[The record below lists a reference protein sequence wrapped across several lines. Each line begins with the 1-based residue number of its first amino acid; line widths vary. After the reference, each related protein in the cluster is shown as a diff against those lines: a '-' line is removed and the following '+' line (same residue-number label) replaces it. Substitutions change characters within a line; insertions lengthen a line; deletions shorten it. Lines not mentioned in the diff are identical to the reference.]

1 MPTIIRLKEI
11 DSTNRYL
18 QDLIK
23 EKELKEGSLVVA
35 EKQTAGKGQMGNK
48 WEAEAGKNI
57 TCSLVLYPHFV
68 EIVEQFILSELI
80 SLALKDTLSALT
92 DDICI
97 KWPND
102 IYYKDKKMAGILIE
116 NTLYGDKID
125 TCIVGIGLNVNQE
138 IFTSN
143 APNPIS
149 LKQITNQSYKLDD
162 ILINL
167 HQNIFNRYAQ
177 LLKGENEKLHQEYQD
192 ALFRKEGYHHY
203 KANGEIFEAKI
214 KRIEKTG
221 HLVLETKNQ
230 EERHFAFKEVQIVL

>member
-1 MPTIIRLKEI
+1 MPTIIRLKET

-92 DDICI
+92 EDICI

-102 IYYKDKKMAGILIE
+102 IYYKNKKIAGILIE

-149 LKQITNQSYKLDD
+149 LKQIMNQSYKLDD
-162 ILINL
+162 VLINL